1 MPSLG
6 LTRLLRIFSGRNSV
20 PENGE
25 QFQTI
30 TILGEDCNVT
40 AHQTGMAT
48 WKAYGYVKG
57 IPIQATGDNPPAA
70 FSGWRKLARTNVG
83 RLGPVSST

>member
-6 LTRLLRIFSGRNSV
+6 LGRLLQVFSRRTPAPDSG
-20 PENGE
+20 P
-25 QFQTI
+25 QTQTI
-30 TILGEDCNVT
+30 TILGEDCNVM
-40 AHQTGMAT
+40 AHQTGIST
-48 WKAYGYVKG
+48 WKAYGYAKG

-83 RLGPVSST
+83 RLGPVSRT